1 MSLSME
7 VSDRDKK
14 LLAIVLVILIIVLY
28 WQALLSPAIDTVSEN
43 KEALETAEAELEE
56 LESQVAQYDVLVRQL
71 ESWEENNAE
80 LTSQLYPLAASWQI
94 DRFLNFVIKS
104 CGMTIQSLSI
114 EDTLEYYIDSDADS
128 ESGESNLV
136 LADPET
142 VEANAEDY
150 STYTETGEYLAQFTY
165 ELTCNYDQIVTLVN
179 FVDHLSFLGLSN
191 LTFDNQEL
199 EDEESESAEE
209 EEEEEEEDT
218 TEELTEDEI
227 IAQSFDDYYTI
238 NLTIN
243 AYMYSDPITSD
254 DEAEEETTEAA
265 ETETSEEDS
274 DEEEDEE

>member
-1 MSLSME
+1 MSLTME
-7 VSDRDKK
+7 VSERDKK

-56 LESQVAQYDVLVRQL
+56 LESQVAQYDVLVHQL
-71 ESWEENNAE
+71 DSWEESNAE

-128 ESGESNLV
+128 ESDESNLV

-150 STYTETGEYLAQFTY
+150 SSYTETGEYLAQFTY

-179 FVDHLSFLGLSN
+179 FVDHLSFLGLSD
-191 LTFDNQEL
+191 LSFDNSEF
-199 EDEESESAEE
+199 EDEESESV
-209 EEEEEEEDT
+209 EEEEEDT

-227 IAQSFDDYYTI
+227 IAQYFDDYYTI

>member
-1 MSLSME
+1 MSLTME
-7 VSDRDKK
+7 VSERDKK

-56 LESQVAQYDVLVRQL
+56 LESQVAQYDVLVHQL
-71 ESWEENNAE
+71 ESWEESNAE

-114 EDTLEYYIDSDADS
+114 EDTLEYYIDSNADS

-150 STYTETGEYLAQFTY
+150 SSYTETGEYLAQFTY

-179 FVDHLSFLGLSN
+179 FVDHLSFLGLSDLSFN
-191 LTFDNQEL
+191 NSQL
-199 EDEESESAEE
+199 EDEESESVEE

-227 IAQSFDDYYTI
+227 IAQYFDDYYTI

-274 DEEEDEE
+274 DEEDEE